1 MPTIISLALA
11 LGATIG
17 WSLYLYRRQQK
28 TIHSLVK
35 QKMKILAEE
44 KRVFD
49 FLHGIGEALADEARP
64 NDIHKLILEGAIR
77 IMESQGGVL
86 YLLDKSGTQL
96 RPAYVSEQ
104 CPPLVELAANNQGG
118 SLSTR
123 IKMQAVKIGESVIGE
138 TWEKE
143 ITVLLE
149 EHDPRL
155 AAAKAH
161 GANSAM
167 IAALKYGGRNLGVLA
182 LTRSG
187 NEPFTLDHLQTFRAL
202 AEQSAFSIFDAAL
215 HMDAAEKRQFD
226 HDLQVGNE
234 VQRILLPQRAPSLEG
249 FEIEGTNIP
258 AKYLSGDYFD
268 YIMLDENTCG
278 IVIADVS
285 GKGVPAALIMAMARS
300 VLRLLALSGD
310 TPSEILH
317 RLNSLI
323 YPDIK
328 EGMFMSMTYLL
339 LDLRTNVV
347 KFSRAGHDAPLIWK
361 EVGGSVV
368 KAPSKPGLAVG
379 IDSGSTFNRVT
390 SDFSLSL
397 EPGDSLVLYTDGITE
412 ALNRHGDEF
421 GLEMLIDSI
430 KASAPSGALG
440 ILQRV
445 TADVRA
451 FIGDYPQHDDITL
464 IAIRKK

>member
-1 MPTIISLALA
+1 MPTTILLAIA

-17 WSLYLYRRQQK
+17 WSLYIYRRQQAAIR
-28 TIHSLVK
+28 TLVK

-49 FLHGIGEALADEARP
+49 FLHGIGEALAEDARP
-64 NDIHKLILEGAIR
+64 NDIHRLILEGATR
-77 IMESQGGVL
+77 IMEAQGGVL

-96 RPAYVSEQ
+96 RPAHVSEQ
-104 CPPLVELAANNQGG
+104 CAPLVELAASNQGG
-118 SLSTR
+118 TLSTK
-123 IKMQAVKIGESVIGE
+123 IKMQAVKIGETVIGE
-138 TWEKE
+138 TWQQG

-155 AAAKAH
+155 ATAKTH

-182 LTRSG
+182 LTRSES
-187 NEPFTLDHLQTFRAL
+187 EPFTLDHLQTFRAL

-234 VQRILLPQRAPSLEG
+234 VQKILLPQRSPSLEG
-249 FEIEGTNIP
+249 YEVEGTNIP

-310 TPSEILH
+310 TPAEILH

-328 EGMFMSMTYLL
+328 EGMFMSMTYLV
-339 LDLRTNVV
+339 LDRRTNVV
-347 KFSRAGHDAPLIWK
+347 KFARAGHDAPLICR
-361 EVGGSVV
+361 EIEGTVE

-379 IDSGSTFNRVT
+379 IDSGGAFNRVT
-390 SDFSLSL
+390 SDFTLSL

-412 ALNRHGDEF
+412 ALNRQGDEF
-421 GLEMLIDSI
+421 GLEQMTESI
-430 KASAPSGALG
+430 KASAPSGAAG
-440 ILQRV
+440 IIQRV